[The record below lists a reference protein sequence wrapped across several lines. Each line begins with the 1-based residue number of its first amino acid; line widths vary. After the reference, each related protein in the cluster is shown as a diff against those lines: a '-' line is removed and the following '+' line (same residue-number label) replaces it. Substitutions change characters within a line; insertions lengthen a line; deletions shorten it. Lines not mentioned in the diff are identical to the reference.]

1 MRALDVVKQAEGT
14 QLRDKSGG
22 VTTLKL
28 LPPLSAAEIQAI
40 ESTIP
45 CPLPEEARELFSYC
59 RGMEGAFE
67 GVFGEDV
74 QEVDFSGSALKD
86 SFGMEEIFPHAVPIV
101 HDGAGNFWVV
111 DLLRDSTC
119 WGPIFYACHDAPVI
133 VYQTDS
139 LAHFISE
146 LLRLGN
152 PPWESELARVHDE
165 YDGRIWKEN
174 PGVMSHEQC
183 LGSRDA
189 DLEAFARSL
198 DETWL
203 FVDLRQPRLGDGFS
217 WGRYGAH
224 TLNRRFGEKRIFAYQ
239 QRKSFWQRVLGR

>member
-1 MRALDVVKQAEGT
+1 MRPLDVVKQAEGT
-14 QLRDKSGG
+14 QLQDKSGG

-28 LPPLSAAEIQAI
+28 LPPLSDAEIRVI
-40 ESTIP
+40 ESNIP

-59 RGMEGAFE
+59 RGLEGAF
-67 GVFGEDV
+67 GDDV
-74 QEVDFSGSALKD
+74 QEVDFSGSGLED
-86 SFGMEEIFPHAVPIV
+86 RFGMEEVFPHAVPIV

-111 DLLRDSTC
+111 DLLSDSTC

-139 LAHFISE
+139 LAHFITE

-152 PPWESELARVHDE
+152 PPWESALAQVHDE
-165 YDGRIWKEN
+165 HDGRIWMEN
-174 PGVMSHEQC
+174 PGVTSHEQC
-183 LGSRDA
+183 LRSGDA

-203 FVDLRQPRLGDGFS
+203 FVDLRRPRLGDGFS
-217 WGRYGAH
+217 WGRYGAD